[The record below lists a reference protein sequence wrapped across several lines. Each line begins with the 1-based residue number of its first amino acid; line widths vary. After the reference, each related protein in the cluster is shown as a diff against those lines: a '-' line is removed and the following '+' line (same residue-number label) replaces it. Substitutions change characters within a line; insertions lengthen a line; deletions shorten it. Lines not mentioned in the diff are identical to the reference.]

1 MTATKPRIYEGTGSA
16 TEEYFKPKAQNTN
29 CPPLDGCPPA
39 AGGVVLNWAIFDK
52 TNKQHLTLLS
62 QLRILQWTVP
72 SEKWGEV
79 ADLPRLSA
87 FLKSPES
94 PVKKPLKEMQPA
106 EVSKIIECFKSMIR
120 KKYK

>member
-1 MTATKPRIYEGTGSA
+1 MTVTKPYIYECTGSA
-16 TEEYFKPKAQNTN
+16 TDDYFKPKALVENS
-29 CPPLDGCPPA
+29 PPLEGCPPA

-52 TNKQHLTLLS
+52 TNKQHLALLS
-62 QLRILQWTVP
+62 QLRTLQWTVP

-94 PVKKPLKEMQPA
+94 PVKKPLKEMEPP

>member
-1 MTATKPRIYEGTGSA
+1 MTATKSYIYEGTGSA
-16 TEEYFKPKAQNTN
+16 TEDYFKPKAESQEPT
-29 CPPLDGCPPA
+29 A
-39 AGGVVLNWAIFDK
+39 TNWAIFDK

-62 QLRILQWTVP
+62 QLRTLQWTVP

-94 PVKKPLKEMQPA
+94 PVKKPLKEMESL

>member
-1 MTATKPRIYEGTGSA
+1 MTATKAYIYEGTGSA
-16 TEEYFKPKAQNTN
+16 TDDYFKPKATNTN
-29 CPPLDGCPPA
+29 SPPLEECPK
-39 AGGVVLNWAIFDK
+39 GRVVLNWAIFDK

-62 QLRILQWTVP
+62 QLRTLQWTIP

-94 PVKKPLKEMQPA
+94 PVKKPLKEMQPV
-106 EVSKIIECFKSMIR
+106 EVSKTIECFKSMIR